1 MYELKLQDMKNPP
14 SVVDLQKPVDCVQ
27 SSSSVLTTK
36 SFILCTSLCAALI
49 FTDIWFHFLLLAIIW
64 YLVTE
69 HRYRYLYIA
78 IKTFPRD
85 ISLSVSFLR
94 LMVRMKLWELK
105 GCTTAQIFYS
115 CVEKHPGKVAFIH
128 ENEAWTFI
136 QIEDYSNRVAC
147 YLKEKGIKR
156 GDAVA
161 VFMESCPQYVAC
173 WLGLLKIGAIGALIN
188 SNQRQQVLAHSIT
201 IADCKA
207 IICGMELCRA
217 LAEVIDKL
225 PNLQVYTVRGTT
237 GQSDILPDSV
247 NLDKALMRTDG
258 RHLVK
263 DIEQAKLTDKILY
276 IYTSGT
282 TGLPKAAVMTHARF
296 IFMAL
301 GTAKTLKFRDDDVI
315 YTSLPLY
322 HTAGGLLGVGQ
333 ALLNGNTV
341 VLRSKF
347 SVSNFWTDCI
357 KHNCTVAQYIGEMC
371 RYLLAAPQR
380 PEEALHH
387 VRLMVGNGLR
397 PQIWKQFVRRFGV
410 KEIGEFYGATEG
422 NANLVNADNTVGAV
436 GYMPWFASPIY
447 PVVLI
452 RADPITNE
460 PVRGEDGFCIRCKT
474 GEPGILIGRITKS
487 RPSSHFNGY
496 ADKKASEKKIL
507 RDVFTKG
514 DMFFNSGDI
523 LVKDEYGYFYFK
535 DRTGDTFRW
544 RGENVA
550 TSEVEAVISN
560 VVGLRD
566 AVVYGVEIPNVEGRA
581 GMAAVVDKNN
591 VLDLNQLLDGMKQ
604 SLPTYARPIF
614 LRVTQSPPL
623 TGTHKLIKLDLQ
635 KEGYNPRTVMDP
647 LYFLNPSTGTF
658 VPLTSQLYDDI
669 ISGKQRL

>member
-1 MYELKLQDMKNPP
+1 MYDLKLEDMKNP
-14 SVVDLQKPVDCVQ
+14 SLVDFQKPPDVLQ
-27 SSSSVLTTK
+27 SPSSVLTTK
-36 SFILCTSLCAALI
+36 SFILCTSMCAALI

-85 ISLSVSFLR
+85 ISLSISFVR

-105 GCTTAQIFYS
+105 GWTTAQIFYNL
-115 CVEKHPGKVAFIH
+115 VEKHPGKTAFIH
-128 ENEAWTFI
+128 EDKAWNFYEV
-136 QIEDYSNRVAC
+136 EDYSNRVAC
-147 YLKEKGIKR
+147 YFKEKGIKR

-173 WLGLLKIGAIGALIN
+173 WLGLTKIGAVGALIN
-188 SNQRQQVLAHSIT
+188 TNQRQQVLAHSVS

-207 IICGMELCRA
+207 IICGIELCEA

-225 PNLQVYTVRGTT
+225 PNVQVYIVRGME
-237 GQSDILPDSV
+237 QSDILPNSV
-247 NLDKALMRTDG
+247 NLDKALFRVDNH
-258 RHLVK
+258 RVVE
-263 DIEQAKLTDKILY
+263 DIEQAKMTDKILY

-301 GTAKTLKFRDDDVI
+301 GANKTLRVRENDII

-333 ALLNGNTV
+333 ALLHGNTV
-341 VLRSKF
+341 ILRSKF

-357 KHNCTVAQYIGEMC
+357 KHKCTVAQYIGEMC
-371 RYLLAAPQR
+371 RYLLAAPER
-380 PEEALHH
+380 PEERLHN

-397 PQIWKQFVRRFGV
+397 PQIWKQFVKRFSV

-422 NANLVNADNTVGAV
+422 NANLINADNTVGAV

-452 RADPITNE
+452 HADPVTNE
-460 PVRGEDGFCIRCKT
+460 PVRGEDGFCIRCKP
-474 GEPGILIGRITKS
+474 GEPGILIGRITQS

-496 ADKKASEKKIL
+496 ADKKASEKKVL
-507 RDVFTKG
+507 RDVFKKG

-581 GMAAVVDKNN
+581 GMAAVVDEEG

-604 SLPTYARPIF
+604 SLPAYARPVF
-614 LRVTQSPPL
+614 LRVTRCPPL
-623 TGTHKLIKLDLQ
+623 TGTYKLKKLDLQ
-635 KEGYNPRTVMDP
+635 KEGYNPSTMKDP

-658 VPLTSQLYDDI
+658 VPLTSQLYDNI
-669 ISGKQRL
+669 VSGKQRL